1 MILLSKPD
9 PWRASIGTPA
19 KSKRAVDVHS
29 GMSPQLQRELQ
40 TFDDF
45 LKGIGLSM
53 APILSPAAPD
63 SHDTSSVLQTLLER
77 RAALL
82 QRIVELRANVGTR
95 EQLQN
100 FQQLQ
105 LQEMQAY
112 GPAELAQV
120 HSAVNPISSQIGLIA
135 DRIRLFEARD
145 RGAAAMHGPNP
156 HDSALRKIAFRRFPT
171 EASAGA
177 RVAAMERFI
186 EKNFPKM

>member
-1 MILLSKPD
+1 
-9 PWRASIGTPA
+9 
-19 KSKRAVDVHS
+19 
-29 GMSPQLQRELQ
+29 MSPQLQRERQ
-40 TFDDF
+40 TLDDF
-45 LKGIGLSM
+45 LEGIGLSM
-53 APILSPAAPD
+53 APIPSPAAPD
-63 SHDTSSVLQTLLER
+63 SHDTASVLQTLLER

-82 QRIVELRANVGTR
+82 QRINELRANVVTR

-105 LQEMQAY
+105 LQEMRAY
-112 GPAELAQV
+112 VQAELAQV
-120 HSAVNPISSQIGLIA
+120 HSAVNQISSQIGLIA

-156 HDSALRKIAFRRFPT
+156 PDSALRKIAFTRFPT
-171 EASAGA
+171 EAPAGA